1 MSKLSNLKSLYKS
14 APSVKRGWVGPQD
27 WAALDKELVLAAY
40 ESLPSFL
47 YIAEQA
53 HNRVSC
59 ICAKGEKKHSFEC
72 NRFFALLEG
81 LTKDA

>member
-1 MSKLSNLKSLYKS
+1 MGE
-14 APSVKRGWVGPQD
+14 GWTDFDNEFIVASHD
-27 WAALDKELVLAAY
+27 A
-40 ESLPSFL
+40 LPSLL

-53 HNRVSC
+53 HKRVSC
-59 ICAKGEKKHSFEC
+59 ICAKGEKKHGFEC